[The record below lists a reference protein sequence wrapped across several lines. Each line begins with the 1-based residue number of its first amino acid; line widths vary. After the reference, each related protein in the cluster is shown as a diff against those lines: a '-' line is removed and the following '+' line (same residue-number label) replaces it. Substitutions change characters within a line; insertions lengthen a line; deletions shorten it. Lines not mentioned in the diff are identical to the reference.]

1 MAEIY
6 EISLVAVPADPDALA
21 EAVSKAVKSL
31 ESEKTNGGIKMEH
44 TEIMDTVDITSHT
57 AAGGWKEYAGGLLD
71 GGEVKLELNFLPA
84 NTSQHL
90 LTTAMSARTK
100 KNFKIEFP
108 DTAHTTWTF
117 SAFVTNFEP
126 SAPVDGKLSASATL
140 KITGQPTLSA

>member
-1 MAEIY
+1 MGEG
-6 EISLVAVPADPDALA
+6 ISAFGTSLKIGDGASTEVFTALA
-21 EAVSKAVKSL
+21 EV
-31 ESEKTNGGIKMEH
+31 TGITGPGMS
-44 TEIMDTVDITSHT
+44 MDTVDIISHT

-71 GGEVKLELNFLPA
+71 GGEIKLELNFLPA

-90 LTTAMSARTK
+90 LTTAMAARTK